1 MHIQRLIEAN
11 PAKAWTLLGLG
22 AVVLLAFAVMLWRIA
37 RSRRASTQ
45 RQRAD
50 KARNDTKKVA
60 GKRRAGR

>member
-22 AVVLLAFAVMLWRIA
+22 AVVVMVFVVLLWRIA

-45 RQRAD
+45 RRRAG

-60 GKRRAGR
+60 NNRRTGK